1 MTQARVVTQTRDF
14 LQIGPIQ
21 VRHSTAARDWV
32 CGTCGS
38 KLVTRYYAD
47 RLWWRTECAQNSAH
61 DDQKFVHKSTWEYL
75 EHREYM
81 DTAQAREVFEH
92 LPAELQAAI
101 QAAE

>member
-1 MTQARVVTQTRDF
+1 VTQSRDY
-14 LQIGPIQ
+14 LTIRDIQ
-21 VRHSTAARDWV
+21 VRHSTACRDWV

-47 RLWWRTECAQNSAH
+47 RLWWRTECAAMSAH
-61 DDQKFVHKSTWEYL
+61 DDQKFVHHSTWEYL
-75 EHREYM
+75 QHRDYFDAAE
-81 DTAQAREVFEH
+81 AREILNH